1 MGDRLLII
9 ITSIVLSYCFSLS
22 IVSPFITSTI
32 KETSRLKRI
41 SFIYLSK
48 KQDEPSVQSLT
59 LDKKIK
65 SLQKLLSDD
74 ESVKV
79 LSGDDT
85 PMRQE
90 TETKIVPRRCYSHSP
105 SIERSPDEKNDTKS
119 PSSCSS
125 RSPPAKRGKEP
136 RETKRDS
143 TRIKYVSIVTN
154 IICRSIGKKE
164 TSLGKKKMSLME
176 LQPCL
181 LQM

>member
-90 TETKIVPRRCYSHSP
+90 TETKIVPRRCYSHYPLLSDHRMKKMIQNPHPRVRQDLLRPKEAKNHEKLKETVQESNTSP
-105 SIERSPDEKNDTKS
+105 S
-119 PSSCSS
+119 
-125 RSPPAKRGKEP
+125 
-136 RETKRDS
+136 
-143 TRIKYVSIVTN
+143 
-154 IICRSIGKKE
+154 
-164 TSLGKKKMSLME
+164 
-176 LQPCL
+176 
-181 LQM
+181 